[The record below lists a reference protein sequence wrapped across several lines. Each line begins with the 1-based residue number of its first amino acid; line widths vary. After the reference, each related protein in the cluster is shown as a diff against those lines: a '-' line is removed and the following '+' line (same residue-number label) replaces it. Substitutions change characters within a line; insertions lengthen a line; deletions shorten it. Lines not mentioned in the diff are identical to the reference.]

1 MNPGGS
7 PDNKVLEID
16 MKKVFER
23 TKGLTNIPMRY
34 CPGCGHGVVHRL
46 VAEVYEELGVQGK
59 TIGVAPVGCAVF
71 ADEYFDVDMIQGAH
85 GRGPAIATGIKRNL
99 PDRLVFSYQGDG
111 DLASIGAAEMLHA
124 AARSENITIIF
135 INNAIY
141 GMTGGQMAPTTLLG
155 MKSTTSPAG
164 RTVEANGYPIKVCEL
179 LAALDGP
186 VYLERTSV
194 DKPAGIIKTKKAIK
208 RAFEYQLQGRGF
220 TLVEILSQC
229 PTDWN
234 MTPLQSLEFVRGKM
248 IPYYPL
254 GVYLEPEDDKRSR
267 PARTPAAD
275 TISTRKE

>member
-1 MNPGGS
+1 MNRGGS
-7 PDNKVLEID
+7 REKGQEII
-16 MKKVFER
+16 MEKVFER
-23 TKGLTNIPMRY
+23 TDGLTDIPMRY

-46 VAEVYEELGVQGK
+46 VAEVYMELGVQNK
-59 TIGVAPVGCAVF
+59 TIGIGPVGCSVF
-71 ADEYFDVDMIQGAH
+71 ADEYFNVDMIQGAH

-111 DLASIGAAEMLHA
+111 DLASIGSAEMLHA

-155 MKSTTSPAG
+155 MRSTTSPSG
-164 RTVEANGYPIKVCEL
+164 RTVKANGYPIRVCEL

-186 VYLERTSV
+186 IYLERTSV
-194 DKPAGIIKTKKAIK
+194 DKPAAVVKTKKAIR
-208 RAFEYQLQGRGF
+208 RAFEYQLEGRGF

-229 PTDWN
+229 PTDWA
-234 MTPLQSLEFVRGKM
+234 MTPLQSLERIRKEM

-254 GVYLEPEDDKRSR
+254 GVYKEPAGAGKSKTTETVK
-267 PARTPAAD
+267 AG
-275 TISTRKE
+275 KE